1 MIDSVP
7 RPATGK
13 KPLRFKAEWTWAYA
27 LVAPTIIGLCILNIY
42 ALLQTVILSMQRSQG
57 LGNAKFIGLD
67 NFKKMFSTPLTWQA
81 TGNTLLFLLMTVP
94 VGVFLALILATLLNN
109 NLKGRN
115 IYRGIYFLPM
125 VVAPAAVSM
134 VWRWMFNGEIGIINQ
149 FLKLLGITGPNW
161 VSSPNTALLSCAI
174 INIWGSVGYDLVLIL
189 AGLQSISKTYYEA
202 SDIDGANAFQK
213 FRKITIPLISPTLFF
228 VIILRVMSAIKV
240 FDTIYMLIKKENP
253 AYKQAVT
260 LMPLFYREAFE
271 NFNKGYAS
279 AIVLWSFTLI
289 MIITAFQLIAE
300 KKLVHYD

>member
-1 MIDSVP
+1 
-7 RPATGK
+7 
-13 KPLRFKAEWTWAYA
+13 
-27 LVAPTIIGLCILNIY
+27 
-42 ALLQTVILSMQRSQG
+42 
-57 LGNAKFIGLD
+57 
-67 NFKKMFSTPLTWQA
+67 
-81 TGNTLLFLLMTVP
+81 MTVP

-109 NLKGRN
+109 NLKGKN

-125 VVAPAAVSM
+125 VVAPAAVAM

-149 FLKLLGITGPNW
+149 FLKLFGIAGPNW
-161 VSSPNTALLSCAI
+161 LSSPNTALLSCAI

-202 SDIDGANAFQK
+202 SDIDGANALQK
-213 FRKITIPLISPTLFF
+213 FRKITVPLISPTLFF
-228 VIILRVMSAIKV
+228 VVILRVMSAIKV
-240 FDTIYMLIKKENP
+240 FDTIYMLVKKENP

-289 MIITAFQLIAE
+289 MIITAFQLVAE